1 MRNSEKLKITMKRI
15 TLIFIFLPLI
25 LFAQN
30 KKSSFL
36 IIYPETIVVPE
47 NLKAEKLEYLNY
59 EKNRSLEN
67 SNGKISK
74 RLKKEIE
81 ELTVEKIIGNISM
94 QAIQFFLYENFP
106 QNDYYVAER
115 YSNTE
120 AKERKKADYL
130 VEFNNLIISE
140 NNDREY
146 NLSFE
151 LVLFDLKKNEYLI
164 KNEFTADETSQGGM
178 FGCSFSGFNCLINN
192 TIRIG
197 TEEIAKKFFEE

>member
-1 MRNSEKLKITMKRI
+1 M
-15 TLIFIFLPLI
+15 
-25 LFAQN
+25 
-30 KKSSFL
+30 
-36 IIYPETIVVPE
+36 
-47 NLKAEKLEYLNY
+47 
-59 EKNRSLEN
+59 
-67 SNGKISK
+67 
-74 RLKKEIE
+74 
-81 ELTVEKIIGNISM
+81 TVEKIIGNLSM

-115 YSNTE
+115 YSNAE

-164 KNEFTADETSQGGM
+164 KNEFTADESSQGGM
-178 FGCSFSGFNCLINN
+178 FG
-192 TIRIG
+192 
-197 TEEIAKKFFEE
+197 